1 MAVVPGRAA
10 LALASLL
17 AAAGAGCGPV
27 DLGLQ
32 PAGDAASLPG
42 PPAVDAG
49 GEGGPD
55 DGSVGLTE
63 DAYARGADA
72 PDLAWDPPPVAA
84 GPPAAIGCSDGTREG
99 FVDPIAWHDIA
110 GCAGAW
116 SLPGLQND
124 RALVPQCG
132 RAAGD
137 TGANPHGTNCSVADL
152 CAEGW
157 HVCED
162 ADDVAASSPTGCES
176 ASPLGY
182 AAFFVVRGGA
192 TWSGVCGPDRAW
204 SNDLHGCGS
213 YGRAESQDCWPLSR
227 RFGFADCADTAG
239 VWLCGGPDQ
248 HLDEGSYV
256 AKNGGALG
264 GALCCRDR

>member
-1 MAVVPGRAA
+1 MAVVSSRAA
-10 LALASLL
+10 ALASLL
-17 AAAGAGCGPV
+17 GLAAGCRPVAVGLGLADAAAVGSPAPFDDAAGADAGEDLAPV
-27 DLGLQ
+27 DLAMYGLL
-32 PAGDAASLPG
+32 PSDAS
-42 PPAVDAG
+42 
-49 GEGGPD
+49 
-55 DGSVGLTE
+55 
-63 DAYARGADA
+63 
-72 PDLAWDPPPVAA
+72 DLKWDPPVGAS
-84 GPPAAIGCSDGTREG
+84 GPADMIGCSDGSREG
-99 FVDPIAWHDIA
+99 FVEPGAWQNIA

-116 SLPGLQND
+116 SLPGLQNA
-124 RALVPQCG
+124 RARTPQCG

-137 TGANPHGTNCSVADL
+137 NGMNPRGTNCSVADL

-192 TWSGVCGPDRAW
+192 TWGGVCGPDREW